1 MLLLPEQ
8 NVHWLM
14 AVILQLMQ
22 LPPPP
27 GALALS
33 SEQPSC
39 SQSCC
44 IQAASQPGHGAV
56 ILRLVLL
63 PLRSSESVYKQ
74 PSGGFS

>member
-1 MLLLPEQ
+1 MLSLPEQ

-39 SQSCC
+39 
-44 IQAASQPGHGAV
+44 
-56 ILRLVLL
+56 LVLL
-63 PLRSSESVYKQ
+63 HSGCQ
-74 PSGGFS
+74 PAWPRGCHPETGAPAT